1 MTEPVLPQ
9 QGLFVTGT
17 DTEVGKTWVSAHIL
31 RHFRDFFQREKNA
44 SRKNGG
50 DPSARPHLKAHASKV
65 TSADST
71 TLPDHGRG
79 RLHRACARKPVLS
92 GAAFDG
98 LCLRGEDAVRLA
110 AATGEPMEQVCR
122 FQFAAPISPARA
134 AREAG
139 MDTTLPRLL
148 EACKAPSDGWT
159 LVEGAGGFLSPLGSD
174 SSLNADLA
182 ATLGLP
188 VLLVARLKLGC
199 INHTLLTL
207 EAIEHRGLRCAGIVL
222 NDLHDR
228 RDAATHKEMAQLA
241 GCAITLMPHG
251 RPGPDWADWLNSL
264 ELVAQ
269 THTR

>member
-1 MTEPVLPQ
+1 MTEPALPR

-31 RHFRDFFQREKNA
+31 RHFRGFLQREKNA

-50 DPSARPHLKAHASKV
+50 DPVSVH
-65 TSADST
+65 
-71 TLPDHGRG
+71 
-79 RLHRACARKPVLS
+79 ARKPVLS

-148 EACKAPSDGWT
+148 EACKAPSDAWT

-174 SSLNADLA
+174 GSLNADLA
-182 ATLGLP
+182 AALGLP
-188 VLLVARLKLGC
+188 VLLVAGLQLGC

-207 EAIEHRGLRCAGIVL
+207 EAIEHRGLRCVGIVL

-228 RDAATHKEMAQLA
+228 RDDATHKEMAQLA

-264 ELVAQ
+264 EPVAQ

>member
-1 MTEPVLPQ
+1 MTEPVPPR

-17 DTEVGKTWVSAHIL
+17 DTEVGKTWVSTHIL
-31 RHFRDFFQREKNA
+31 RHFRDFFQRGKTA
-44 SRKNGG
+44 SGKNGG
-50 DPSARPHLKAHASKV
+50 DPVSVH
-65 TSADST
+65 
-71 TLPDHGRG
+71 
-79 RLHRACARKPVLS
+79 ARKPVLS
-92 GAAFDG
+92 GATFEG
-98 LCLRGEDAVRLA
+98 LRLRGEDAVQLA
-110 AATGEPMEQVCR
+110 AATGESMEQVCR

-148 EACKAPSDGWT
+148 EACRAPSNGWT

-174 SSLNADLA
+174 GSLNADLA
-182 ATLGLP
+182 AALDLP
-188 VLLVARLKLGC
+188 VLLVAGLKLGC

-207 EAIEHRGLRCAGIVL
+207 EAIERRGLRCAGIVL
-222 NDLHDR
+222 NNLHDR
-228 RDAATHKEMAQLA
+228 RDADTHKEMAQLA

-251 RPGPDWADWLNSL
+251 QPGPDWADWLNSL